1 MEMTRRGFLKFLT
14 ALPAIT
20 IVNVP
25 ISTAEVAAEVPTST
39 PVAAPTPAY
48 LEGPAE
54 FYLSFSDTL
63 LPVNYLVVTHADPIA
78 VWSDYSTLPILVP
91 SSAPALFRFASS
103 MQSYSY
109 IRQWID
115 EMQSSFFSCRVC
127 EARSADVLQRVGS
140 RLVPIAKLDGV
151 FPSSV
156 EGRFH
161 AENVTCEIELGFS
174 HIGLDIDALS

>member
-1 MEMTRRGFLKFLT
+1 
-14 ALPAIT
+14 
-20 IVNVP
+20 
-25 ISTAEVAAEVPTST
+25 
-39 PVAAPTPAY
+39 
-48 LEGPAE
+48 
-54 FYLSFSDTL
+54 
-63 LPVNYLVVTHADPIA
+63 
-78 VWSDYSTLPILVP
+78 
-91 SSAPALFRFASS
+91 
-103 MQSYSY
+103 MQTYSY

-115 EMQSSFFSCRVC
+115 EIQSSFFSCRVC